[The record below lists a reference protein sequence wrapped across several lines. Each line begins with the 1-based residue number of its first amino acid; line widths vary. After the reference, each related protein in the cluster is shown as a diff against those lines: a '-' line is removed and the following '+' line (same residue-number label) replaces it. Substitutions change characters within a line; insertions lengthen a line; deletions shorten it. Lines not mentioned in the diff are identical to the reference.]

1 MARGDSW
8 RKSAPL
14 AGCGPRPFG
23 PWRWT
28 YRRRVRCVGPRR
40 RYLWRVHRGRAR
52 APTWFGSALGFLP
65 EQRLGVWGCGVLRW
79 PRWGCLLVGRHRGRL
94 VAARHRLGRGR
105 AAPTI
110 GGLSR
115 PRGATPRVAG
125 ATKRVAAEW
134 TAVRRAHRRRTPRA
148 DVRESEECGGVA
160 VVVSTRWRPARSV
173 AARRCPRA
181 VRESEEC
188 GECSGGFDAMTR
200 PWELKSPRGCW
211 SRDTSGRSPS
221 GPARRGARP
230 FSGPHG
236 RSCRSHA

>member
-1 MARGDSW
+1 MPRGGSG

-28 YRRRVRCVGPRR
+28 YRHRVRCVGPGR

-52 APTWFGSALGFLP
+52 APIWFGSALGFLP

-79 PRWGCLLVGRHRGRL
+79 PRWAASSLGGTGAVSWPPDTALVGDEPRRPS
-94 VAARHRLGRGR
+94 A
-105 AAPTI
+105 
-110 GGLSR
+110 GLSR
-115 PRGATPRVAG
+115 PRGATSRVAG

-134 TAVRRAHRRRTPRA
+134 TAARARA
-148 DVRESEECGGVA
+148 PTDVTRQCPGVGGVRGVAA
-160 VVVSTRWRPARSV
+160 VGSTRWRPARSV

-188 GECSGGFDAMTR
+188 GEWQRWVRCDDAALGAQVSQGM
-200 PWELKSPRGCW
+200 LV
-211 SRDTSGRSPS
+211 SRYVR
-221 GPARRGARP
+221 
-230 FSGPHG
+230 
-236 RSCRSHA
+236 